1 MFSYDAYAE
10 FLGICKVAISVP
22 VTVSIGV
29 MRVARYI
36 VEQRILFFKIRTI
49 LTASGFVLLGLL
61 SIDVIDWLTGSTQV
75 SDAVLEYVGGVLVR
89 IFNIGCEVINMH
101 ISLLSYLVCMASDLF
116 HKIVTVVR
124 SREAWKYLLFFLSFL
139 GIYIVA
145 DILVVSFEN
154 Y

>member
-1 MFSYDAYAE
+1 MFFILSFLQRQIDKVRVIKAQTISRLLRLAHILRMFSYDAYAE

-22 VTVSIGV
+22 VTVSIGI

-89 IFNIGCEVINMH
+89 IFNIGCEVINLH
-101 ISLLSYLVCMASDLF
+101 ISLLS
-116 HKIVTVVR
+116 
-124 SREAWKYLLFFLSFL
+124 
-139 GIYIVA
+139 
-145 DILVVSFEN
+145 
-154 Y
+154 